1 MSSSIN
7 ESYDRNH
14 SLEIIHNTK
23 LPSYALWGENDIVKE
38 KDTIRLKWWEDVE
51 KEYSDNECK
60 DLDICRRILHWLA
73 HYQNK

>member
-1 MSSSIN
+1 MSSTN

-38 KDTIRLKWWEDVE
+38 KDTTRLKWWEDVE
-51 KEYSDNECK
+51 KEYSDNGCK
-60 DLDICRRILHWLA
+60 DLDIYGRILHWLA
-73 HYQNK
+73 HYENK